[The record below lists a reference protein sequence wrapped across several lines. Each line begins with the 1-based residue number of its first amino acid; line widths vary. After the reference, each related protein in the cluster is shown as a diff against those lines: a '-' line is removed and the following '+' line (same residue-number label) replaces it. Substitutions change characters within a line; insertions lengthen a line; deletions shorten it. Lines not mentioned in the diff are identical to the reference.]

1 MSTAS
6 RSFKAAMSQNAP
18 HPRSRFVRQ
27 LRSLYI
33 GQHKPALRF
42 QLVMAVV
49 DLGIIAFFLA
59 QPYLKDHASYFL
71 LDMAFALWIMADLTA
86 QFLIARDRRRFFL
99 SPMVYVDLAILA
111 TLLVPHMLVS
121 FAFLRA
127 MRIWAIA
134 RRPILRAALRHFHLT
149 TWIDV
154 VRATVNMVVFLFTAS
169 GFVYTFFFQN
179 RESGNGFVD
188 ALYFTVTTMTT
199 TGFGD
204 ITLPGTAGKLTSIV
218 MMIVGISLFV
228 RLAQAL
234 VRPFKVTFPC
244 PKCGLSRHDT
254 DAVHCKA
261 CGHLLNIPD
270 EGL

>member
-1 MSTAS
+1 MRDPSNTS
-6 RSFKAAMSQNAP
+6 RMIR
-18 HPRSRFVRQ
+18 H
-27 LRSLYI
+27 LRSLYQ
-33 GQHKPALRF
+33 GQHKAALRF

-49 DLGIIAFFLA
+49 DLAIILFFLA
-59 QPYLKDHASYFL
+59 QPYLRDKASYLL
-71 LDMAFALWIMADLTA
+71 LDYAFALWIVADLVA
-86 QFLIARDRRRFFL
+86 QYLIARDRRRLLL
-99 SPMVYVDLAILA
+99 SPLIYVDLAILA
-111 TLLVPHMLVS
+111 TLIWPNALVS

-127 MRIWAIA
+127 MRLWAVA
-134 RRPILRAALRHFHLT
+134 RRPILKAALRHFGLT
-149 TWIDV
+149 GWIDV
-154 VRATVNMVVFLFTAS
+154 IRATVNMVVFLFTAS
-169 GFVYTFFFQN
+169 AFVYTFFFQQ

-244 PKCGLSRHDT
+244 PKCGLNRHDA

>member
-1 MSTAS
+1 MH
-6 RSFKAAMSQNAP
+6 RNG
-18 HPRSRFVRQ
+18 HHHRSRFVRH
-27 LRSLYI
+27 LRSLYQ
-33 GQHKPALRF
+33 GQHRAALRF
-42 QLVMAVV
+42 QAFMAVV
-49 DLGIIAFFLA
+49 DIGIIAFFLA
-59 QPYLKDHASYFL
+59 QPYLRDKASFL
-71 LDMAFALWIMADLTA
+71 LLDYAFALWIMGDLLA
-86 QFLIARDRRRFFL
+86 QYLVARDRRRFLL
-99 SPMVYVDLAILA
+99 SPMIYVDIAILA
-111 TLLVPHMLVS
+111 TLLLPHMLVS

-134 RRPILRAALRHFHLT
+134 RRPILKAALRHFHLSMWT
-149 TWIDV
+149 DV
-154 VRATVNMVVFLFTAS
+154 VRATINMVVFLFTAS
-169 GFVYTFFFQN
+169 GFVYTFFFQQ

-204 ITLPGTAGKLTSIV
+204 ITLPGTAGKLTSII

-234 VRPFKVTFPC
+234 VRPFKVTYPC

-270 EGL
+270 EGI